1 LNKKDMK
8 QLNIQERKLNIIE
21 QLIILNDEA
30 VFEQV
35 EELINSSLKRPQLKK
50 LTKEDIENRAKIAD
64 ENIANGEIYSQ
75 EDVEKL
81 SQKW

>member
-1 LNKKDMK
+1 MK

-50 LTKEDIENRAKIAD
+50 LTKEEIEKRAKISD
-64 ENIANGEIYSQ
+64 ENIEKGDVFSQ

>member
-1 LNKKDMK
+1 MK

-50 LTKEDIENRAKIAD
+50 LTKEDIENRAKISG
-64 ENIANGEIYSQ
+64 ENIEKGEVFSHV
-75 EDVEKL
+75 DVEKL

>member
-1 LNKKDMK
+1 MK

-21 QLIILNDEA
+21 QLIILNDEK

-50 LTKEDIENRAKIAD
+50 FTKQDLEKRAKISE
-64 ENIANGEIYSQ
+64 ENIEKGEVYSQ
-75 EDVEKL
+75 EDVERM
-81 SQKW
+81 SQNW

>member
-1 LNKKDMK
+1 MK

-30 VFEQV
+30 IFKQV

-50 LTKEDIENRAKIAD
+50 LSKEDIEKRAKISD
-64 ENIANGEIYSQ
+64 ENIANGEVYSQ

>member
-1 LNKKDMK
+1 MK

-21 QLIILNDEA
+21 QLIILNDEK
-30 VFEQV
+30 VFGQV
-35 EELINSSLKRPQLKK
+35 EEFINSSLKRPQLKK
-50 LTKEDIENRAKIAD
+50 LTKEDIEKRAKISD
-64 ENIANGEIYSQ
+64 GNIVNGEVYSQ

>member
-1 LNKKDMK
+1 MK

-21 QLIILNDEA
+21 QLIILNDEK

-50 LTKEDIENRAKIAD
+50 FTKQDLEKRAKFSEA
-64 ENIANGEIYSQ
+64 NIVNGEVYSQ

>member
-1 LNKKDMK
+1 MK

-50 LTKEDIENRAKIAD
+50 LTKEEIEKRAKISD
-64 ENIANGEIYSQ
+64 ENIVNGEIYSH

>member
-1 LNKKDMK
+1 MK

-21 QLIILNDEA
+21 QLIILNDEE

-50 LTKEDIENRAKIAD
+50 FTKQDIVKRAQISD
-64 ENIANGEIYSQ
+64 ENIEKKEVYSQ

-81 SQKW
+81 SQN